1 LLSASEPELADDTDP
16 HRKVMRGMISIFA
29 ELEKSALVL
38 KLRAACQRAKANRR
52 DYREGRKPFG
62 TRPGEKETIAR
73 MLELRKQGLAY
84 DTITE
89 RLNTERVPARAG
101 RWHATSVSRVLKA
114 NS

>member
-1 LLSASEPELADDTDP
+1 
-16 HRKVMRGMISIFA
+16 MISIFA

-38 KLRAACQRAKANRR
+38 KLRAARQRAKANRR
-52 DYREGRKPFG
+52 GYKEGRKPFG
-62 TRPGEKETIAR
+62 NRPGELETIER

-84 DTITE
+84 DTIAE
-89 RLNTERVPARAG
+89 RLNAERMPARAG

>member
-1 LLSASEPELADDTDP
+1 MEADSRLDLFA
-16 HRKVMRGMISIFA
+16 MRGMISIFA

-38 KLRAACQRAKANRR
+38 KLRAARQRAQSNRK

-62 TRPGEKETIAR
+62 ARPGEQETIAR
-73 MLELRKQGLAY
+73 IRELRAEGLAY
-84 DTITE
+84 DTIAE
-89 RLNTERVPARAG
+89 RLNAENIPARAG